1 MVAAQRLA
9 ERVERAGTDGR
20 KLRNTREVTP
30 TEHRLGWS
38 AGLSLEESKLRGS
51 QLLQWLI
58 ETANSRGLQM
68 KELAAEL
75 GVSYGYVSQ
84 LRNGTKPIPGLSEDV
99 VNAAAQ
105 FLGLPRIAV
114 MIAADI
120 VKPTDFYSE
129 TSDMEGLVDA
139 ALQMMR
145 SDSEWG
151 PRMDPEIFRANLRS
165 KLLVV
170 NLYEE
175 ATGSRLLMHRANV
188 KKWIEIMQK
197 EFADID

>member
-1 MVAAQRLA
+1 MPAAQKLA
-9 ERVERAGTDGR
+9 ERVERAGVDGR
-20 KLRNTREVTP
+20 SLRDKREVTP
-30 TEHRLGWS
+30 AEHRLGWS
-38 AGLSLEESKLRGS
+38 AGLSLDESKLRGS

-58 ETANSRGLQM
+58 ETANSRGMQM

-75 GVSYGYVSQ
+75 GVSYGYISQ
-84 LRNGTKPIPGLSEDV
+84 LRNGIKPISGLSESI
-99 VNAAAQ
+99 VNAAAE

-129 TSDMEGLVDA
+129 TMDMEGLVDA
-139 ALQMMR
+139 SLKVIQ
-145 SDSEWG
+145 SDPEWG
-151 PRMDPEIFRANLRS
+151 PRMDPEITRGNLRS
-165 KLLVV
+165 KLFVV

-188 KKWIEIMQK
+188 KKYIEIMQK
-197 EFADID
+197 EFADD